1 MITRRK
7 FDPKNI
13 TVTAIDTN
21 GVEGFVIGYKDAFS
35 LFFGEA
41 NLYDLTWYNPSYKIE
56 LVERLIQRTLE
67 YIQANPNPNK
77 ES

>member
-1 MITRRK
+1 MISRKK

-13 TVTAIDTN
+13 SVTEIDN
-21 GVEGFVIGYKDAFS
+21 GFNINYKDGFN

-41 NLYDLTWYNPSYKIE
+41 NLYDLTWYNPQFKIE

-67 YIQANPNPNK
+67 YIQENPNPNK
-77 ES
+77 EKL